1 MYMMMGDAC
10 AQNAAERK
18 LFKTGIFN
26 FRKRV
31 KEMKKRKFLNRLIS
45 AFLIYLV
52 LCTGCQSSAGTQT
65 TETVVTTEVSAG
77 TKTDVSET
85 DTVTS
90 EPETTEAMNETEEAV
105 DRYDEIIDLTAIEG
119 KLAIYFL
126 DLDPVTTGDEHS
138 GDSTLLI
145 SPDGK
150 VMLIDAGNTPCGD
163 EITAFLKQLGIT
175 RIDYLVASH
184 AHIDHIGG
192 MPEIITNFEIGT
204 HYRSYVE
211 YTTQTY
217 QNYVSAVENADIPVE
232 YVKQGDSF
240 MFGDYITVDVL
251 NPEAEIEYPDATVQN
266 WNQFMNDHSML
277 LKMTYGKSTF
287 LFGGDLYVA
296 QEMILVQ
303 NYADQLKVDVAKVN
317 HHGYSTSSCRKWVK
331 TTLPQIA
338 VAMGDEIGSVDV
350 CELYEKQGAV
360 YYHTSLDGCV
370 RVIADDARNYE
381 VTSRYDSWI
390 RGE

>member
-1 MYMMMGDAC
+1 
-10 AQNAAERK
+10 
-18 LFKTGIFN
+18 
-26 FRKRV
+26 
-31 KEMKKRKFLNRLIS
+31 MKKRKFLNRLIS